1 MMKVSKTNPP
11 YLYINI
17 LDFKDV
23 TEQDIKFRKIELM
36 LKEWQTITK
45 VFGQ

>member
-1 MMKVSKTNPP
+1 MMKVSKTDSP

-23 TEQDIKFRKIELM
+23 TEQDIIFRKIQLM
-36 LKEWQTITK
+36 LKEWQTVPK
-45 VFGQ
+45 VYGK